1 MHWITRTTATAV
13 TTLAL
18 AVPAVGIAQAAPAAA
33 PSPASVTAAADCKFV
48 VTGNGVRVRVFPSVR
63 AQTIKFKNKGDRV
76 TGACNPYHNEGRN
89 WTRVSLAGG
98 GHGWMATEFLRRV

>member
-1 MHWITRTTATAV
+1 M

-33 PSPASVTAAADCKFV
+33 PTSASVTAAADCKFV
-48 VTGNGVRVRVFPSVR
+48 VTGNGVRVRVFPSER
-63 AQTIKFKNKGDRV
+63 AQTVKFKNKGDRV
-76 TGACNPYHNEGRN
+76 TGACKPYRNEGRD

-98 GHGWMATEFLRRV
+98 GHGWMATQFLRRV